1 MEQLYLVFA
10 DGTRKPFLLDGDL
23 VLIGRAPSND
33 LVLDSP
39 SVSGHHARLTRTGEG
54 WTLEDLGSRNGVLLS
69 GRKVQSVALSEG
81 DRIKLGAVELVATSH
96 APAEHPPPEPTLS
109 LGTVPG
115 LALPS
120 RATRGAPPSL
130 AALLED
136 ELRLDERQEPLD
148 RRWAEVLRTFVGAE
162 GAFFF
167 RVGDSG
173 GAGGRAG
180 DGDLAYEASSERQD
194 PGRISRTALAEC
206 LRRGEAVWAPADLA
220 KPGASLNGLAGPV
233 LMAFPLLMGT
243 QAAAVI
249 YLDWGKPCQEPS
261 LVLET
266 LRAWPPWATHQLAA
280 LWRCRSLDRKIHE
293 LEAGRES
300 LSLALHRR
308 IEAGPILGRS
318 PAIRKALELAER
330 AAPTPHPVL
339 LLGETGT
346 GKELFA
352 RWIHLH
358 SERAA
363 GPFVALNCAAVH
375 AETAESELFGHV
387 RGAYTGAVRDHAG
400 LFEQASGGTLF
411 LDEIGDMAPA
421 LQAKILRTL
430 QFKVV
435 RRMGD
440 SRDRKVE
447 VRLLAAAHPRTMRS
461 IGDGTF
467 RPDLYY
473 RLSTFEILLPAL
485 RERASD
491 VPLLAAHFL
500 EGSFRRSGTA
510 EGFTPGAL
518 QLLRLF
524 DWPGN
529 VRQLESVV
537 NHLAAIATEPL
548 IEEAQVRSLLEAG
561 GRLMTPDFPG
571 SSVSNFREA
580 RLRFEECYLE
590 RLLDESEGNVA
601 EASRRSGIPLRTLF
615 RRLQKVRGTQVAT
628 MADGPPFPGKEPR

>member
-1 MEQLYLVFA
+1 MEQFYLAFA
-10 DGTRKPFLLDGDL
+10 DGTRRPFPLKGDL

-39 SVSGHHARLTRTGEG
+39 SVSGHHARVTRAGEG
-54 WTLEDLGSRNGVLLS
+54 WTLEDLGSRNGVLLA
-69 GRKVQSVALSEG
+69 GRKVESATLSEG
-81 DRIKLGAVELVATSH
+81 DRIKLGAVELMVTSRPPADSH
-96 APAEHPPPEPTLS
+96 APEPTLS

-130 AALLED
+130 AALLE
-136 ELRLDERQEPLD
+136 EEMRLGERQELLD
-148 RRWAEVLRTFVGAE
+148 RRWAEALRTFVGAE

-167 RVGDSG
+167 RVMD
-173 GAGGRAG
+173 GAREGRGAET
-180 DGDLAYEASSERQD
+180 DLVYEASSEHQD

-233 LMAFPLLMGT
+233 LVAFPLLMGT
-243 QAAAVI
+243 KVAGVI
-249 YLDWGKPCQEPS
+249 YLNWGKPCQDPS

-280 LWRCRSLDRKIHE
+280 LWRCRSLDRRVQE
-293 LEAGRES
+293 AEAGRES

-440 SRDRKVE
+440 RQDRTVE

-500 EGSFRRSGTA
+500 EGAYRRSGTA

-537 NHLAAIATEPL
+537 NHLAAIATGPL
-548 IEEAQVRSLLEAG
+548 IEEARVRSLLEAG
-561 GRLMTPDFPG
+561 GRLMAPYLEELA
-571 SSVSNFREA
+571 VSNFREA

-590 RLLDESEGNVA
+590 RLLQESEGNVA

-628 MADGPPFPGKEPR
+628 MADGPPFSGKEPR